1 VSGIPTGR
9 RSAIKIVLDITRLVE
24 EGKLTAQE
32 AERLQALAKRDTG
45 SLAIN
50 VLMSF
55 GAVAVAAGI
64 IALEPAFMTGA
75 ALGVALVAT
84 GLAISFFA
92 AKQWGLLGTATTI
105 IGALLLA
112 GGVIG
117 VAEANFAGLAFS
129 ALLFLVLAVA
139 IRSNF
144 LMALVPLALVGALGS
159 STGYMHA
166 VYMLTVNEP
175 SITIAVFLLLAG
187 TAYLISRHVGQAYQ
201 QLAIIF
207 ARVSL
212 ILVNFGFW
220 VGSLWGDYPG
230 QTWARGEDYRLWSD
244 REAWRAAHLHVPE
257 IAFIVGWAI
266 VIIAVGAWAARTTA
280 VGWSPMRQSSARSS
294 STHNGSSGLVP
305 SLGQSLS
312 PGSPSSASPSRCGAT
327 ISQPVVPLRSPPEPT
342 RLNTL
347 RIANLFGRFQPTSA

>member
-1 VSGIPTGR
+1 VSGVLAAR
-9 RSAIKIVLDITRLVE
+9 RPAIKIVLDITRLVE
-24 EGKLTAQE
+24 EGKLTAPE
-32 AERLQALAKRDTG
+32 AEQLKALAKRDTG

-75 ALGVALVAT
+75 ALGVALVAI

-105 IGALLLA
+105 IGTLLLA

-117 VAEANFAGLAFS
+117 LAEADFAGLAFS
-129 ALLFLVLAVA
+129 ALLFLALAVA

-144 LMALVPLALVGALGS
+144 LMALVPLTLAGALGS
-159 STGYMHA
+159 STGYTHA

-175 SITIAVFLLLAG
+175 SITIAFFGFLAG
-187 TAYLISRHVGQAYQ
+187 AAYLISRRVAPAYEH
-201 QLAIIF
+201 LAIIF

-220 VGSLWGDYPG
+220 IGSLWGDYPG
-230 QTWARGEDYRLWSD
+230 EAWAQGEGYRFWSNQ
-244 REAWRAAHLHVPE
+244 EAWRAAHLHVPD
-257 IAFIVGWAI
+257 IVFIVGWAI
-266 VIIAVGAWAARTTA
+266 VIVGVGAWAARNNLRWVVTTA
-280 VGWSPMRQSSARSS
+280 AVFGAIEFYTQWFERLGAQPWAIIVAGLTIVGFAIALWRYNL
-294 STHNGSSGLVP
+294 TT
-305 SLGQSLS
+305 
-312 PGSPSSASPSRCGAT
+312 SR
-327 ISQPVVPLRSPPEPT
+327 PT
-342 RLNTL
+342 TVT
-347 RIANLFGRFQPTSA
+347 A

>member
-1 VSGIPTGR
+1 MP
-9 RSAIKIVLDITRLVE
+9 AIKIVLDITRLVE

-32 AERLQALAKRDTG
+32 AERLQALAKHDTG

-64 IALEPAFMTGA
+64 IALQPTFTTGA
-75 ALGVALVAT
+75 ALGVALVAI
-84 GLAISFFA
+84 GLVTSFFA
-92 AKQWGLLGTATTI
+92 AKQWSLLGTATTI

-117 VAEANFAGLAFS
+117 FVEANFTGLAFS
-129 ALLFLVLAVA
+129 ALLFLALAVA

-144 LMALVPLALVGALGS
+144 LIALVPLALAGALGS

-175 SITIAVFLLLAG
+175 TITIAFFALLAVV
-187 TAYLISRHVGQAYQ
+187 AYIISKHVGQAYQ
-201 QLAIIF
+201 QLAITF

-220 VGSLWGDYPG
+220 IGSLWGDYPG
-230 QTWARGEDYRLWSD
+230 ETWAQGEDYRLWSS
-244 REAWRAAHLHVPE
+244 REAWRAAHLHIPE
-257 IAFIVGWAI
+257 TAFIVGWAI
-266 VIIAVGAWAARTTA
+266 VIIAVGAWAARANRRWVVTTA
-280 VGWSPMRQSSARSS
+280 AVFGAIEFYTQWFERLGAEPWAIII
-294 STHNGSSGLVP
+294 GGLTVVAFAIALWRYNLTANRP
-305 SLGQSLS
+305 
-312 PGSPSSASPSRCGAT
+312 AT
-327 ISQPVVPLRSPPEPT
+327 V
-342 RLNTL
+342 
-347 RIANLFGRFQPTSA
+347 AA

>member
-1 VSGIPTGR
+1 MCGLYSREGGP
-9 RSAIKIVLDITRLVE
+9 AIRIVLDITRLVE

-32 AERLQALAKRDTG
+32 AERLQALARRDTG
-45 SLAIN
+45 SLVIN

-64 IALEPAFMTGA
+64 IALEPAYATGA
-75 ALGVALVAT
+75 ALGVALVAM

-92 AKQWGLLGTATTI
+92 SEQWGLLGSATTI

-117 VAEANFAGLAFS
+117 LDEAAFVGLVLS
-129 ALLFLVLAVA
+129 ALLFLALAVA

-144 LMALVPLALVGALGS
+144 LMALVPLVLAGALGS
-159 STGYMHA
+159 STGYLHA

-175 SITIAVFLLLAG
+175 TITIAFFALLAG
-187 TAYLISRHVGQAYQ
+187 AAYLVSLHVGRAYQ

-220 VGSLWGDYPG
+220 IGSLWGDYPG
-230 QTWARGEDYRLWSD
+230 QTWAQGEGYRLWSK
-244 REAWRAAHLHVPE
+244 REAWRVAHLHIPE
-257 IAFIVGWAI
+257 TAFIVGWAI
-266 VIIAVGAWAARTTA
+266 VIIAVGAWAARANRRWVVTTA
-280 VGWSPMRQSSARSS
+280 AVFGAIEFYTQWFERLGAEPWAIIVAGLTIVAFAIALWRYNLTTGRP
-294 STHNGSSGLVP
+294 STVS
-305 SLGQSLS
+305 
-312 PGSPSSASPSRCGAT
+312 T
-327 ISQPVVPLRSPPEPT
+327 
-342 RLNTL
+342 
-347 RIANLFGRFQPTSA
+347 